1 MPAIFLGVLLL
12 LAGGN
17 AQVLPALLFFCLPV
31 LIPCAIV
38 ALLALGGTK
47 Q

>member
-1 MPAIFLGVLLL
+1 MPAIFLGVVLL

-17 AQVLPALLFFCLPV
+17 AQVFPALLFFSLPI

-38 ALLALGGTK
+38 ALFTLGGTK

>member
-1 MPAIFLGVLLL
+1 MPAIFLGVVLL

-17 AQVLPALLFFCLPV
+17 AQAFPALLFFALPV
-31 LIPCAIV
+31 LIPCALV
-38 ALLALGGTK
+38 ALFVLGGTK

>member
-17 AQVLPALLFFCLPV
+17 AQVFPALLFFALPIV
-31 LIPCAIV
+31 IPCALV
-38 ALLALGGTK
+38 ALFIGGTK

>member
-17 AQVLPALLFFCLPV
+17 AQVLPALFFFALPV
-31 LIPCAIV
+31 LIPCALV
-38 ALLALGGTK
+38 ALFVLGGTK

>member
-1 MPAIFLGVLLL
+1 MPAIFLGVVLL

-17 AQVLPALLFFCLPV
+17 AQVFPALLFFALPV
-31 LIPCAIV
+31 LIPCALV
-38 ALLALGGTK
+38 ALFILGGTK

>member
-1 MPAIFLGVLLL
+1 MPAIFLGVVLL

-17 AQVLPALLFFCLPV
+17 AQIIPGLLFFALPV

-38 ALLALGGTK
+38 ALFTLGGTK
-47 Q
+47 